1 MNKLNIRLIISIC
14 LIVGVSL
21 SHRSIGQTKQ
31 DFKEL
36 DKYIQKAVD
45 DFEVPGIAVGIVKDG
60 EVIFAKG
67 YGYRNSETKKSVDT
81 KTIFGIASCTKAFTA
96 ASIGILVDKSKLNW
110 NDEVILHYPEF
121 QLQDPY
127 ITRDFRVDDLLCHR
141 SGYETFDGDLLW
153 YGTNYSRSE
162 VLKRFRQRKNT
173 YGFRQKFGYSNLMF
187 IAAGELIEST
197 TGISWDDFVTKNIFK
212 PLGMNS
218 TTTTNSGF
226 NKEMDIAYPHL
237 EGKPLDF
244 INYDNIGPAG
254 SINSSVDDMLKWIE
268 LWLNKGVYNGDTIF
282 SEDIYNTTT
291 SPHTSLNWKS
301 EERKGG
307 THFYEY
313 GLGWFMNDYDGL
325 KIIQHG
331 GGLPGFHSKVVLI
344 PGENIG
350 FVILSNQLSG
360 LVEALY
366 HKLIDFNL
374 DDIQNPKDWA
384 AIYLKRKQTK
394 DTRDEVQSQ
403 STPVIIN
410 SESTGP
416 TLAIQNYTGIY
427 EDKMYGEAEVSLKDG
442 KLHLSLLPAKEL
454 LSGDLDHFKYETF
467 KFRFNDQ
474 FLEPGKLTF
483 YINEEGDPDYFTISL
498 NSDDFLFH
506 KLMFVK
512 TR

>member
-21 SHRSIGQTKQ
+21 SNSSISQTKQ

-36 DKYIQKAVD
+36 DKYILKALN
-45 DFEVPGIAVGIVKDG
+45 DFEVPGIAIGMVKDG

-67 YGYRNSETKKSVDT
+67 YGNKNAKTKEPVGT

-96 ASIGILVDKSKLNW
+96 ASIGILVDKGKLNW
-110 NDEVILHYPEF
+110 NDEVIFHYPEF
-121 QLQDPY
+121 QLYDPY

-187 IAAGELIEST
+187 IAAGELIENT
-197 TGISWDDFVTKNIFK
+197 TGISWDDFVTNSIFK

-226 NKEMDIAYPHL
+226 TKEMDIAYPHL
-237 EGKPLDF
+237 EGEPLDF

-268 LWLNKGVYNGDTIF
+268 LWLDKGVYNGDTIF
-282 SEDIYNTTT
+282 SKNSYNITT

-301 EERKGG
+301 EGKKGG

-344 PGENIG
+344 PEENVG

-384 AIYLKRKQTK
+384 ALYLKRKQSQ
-394 DTRDEVQSQ
+394 DARDEVQNQ
-403 STPVIIN
+403 PTTIIN
-410 SESTGP
+410 TESTGP
-416 TLAIQNYTGIY
+416 SLAIENYTGIY
-427 EDKMYGEAEVSLKDG
+427 EDKMYGKAEISLKYG

-454 LSGDLDHFKYETF
+454 LSGDMKHNNYDTF
-467 KFRFNDQ
+467 KFTFNDK
-474 FLEPGKLTF
+474 FLKPGNLTF
-483 YINEEGDPDYFTISL
+483 YINEEGEPGYFTISL
-498 NSDDFLFH
+498 DSDDFLFY
-506 KLMFVK
+506 KLRFVK
-512 TR
+512 TK